1 MKSGK
6 KPSAAEAKRG
16 KNDKDSK
23 KAQGSKESKSSDV
36 LKEGTLEKLSRSQ
49 LISRWQSRW
58 FVLRPRSCKPR
69 SQSSDVEFFIKP
81 RLDDN
86 TAHRRYLEYFH
97 EFRFVDFAAFQQT
110 MLRDDQTACSFTN
123 SSIYDLS
130 NVEGTET
137 PAGKRIELP
146 SIQQVCTHQQTLGA
160 QHACRLRGVHTV
172 RSVRSVRM
180 RATPSRSFAP

>member
-97 EFRFVDFAAFQQT
+97 DRASAEAA
-110 MLRDDQTACSFTN
+110 TAAAKTR
-123 SSIYDLS
+123 SSSSAAPAPDAA
-130 NVEGTET
+130 